1 MTGLQEKRKP
11 DESIPYNDLI
21 ELAPNAV
28 LVVDEK
34 GGILLV
40 NAQAEEVFGYPR
52 DELVGQP
59 IEILIPQR
67 FHSRHLVNRNNYISA
82 PSARSMG
89 QTVAS
94 YGRRKDGGEFPAE
107 IDLSPLKTDRG
118 LWVMAIVRDVTE
130 RKRFDVTLRYQMAE
144 LMMLHKVTMAVV
156 EATHEDDLL
165 ERATE
170 IIGEIFYPD
179 NFGVA
184 LMEARPL
191 AQGLRVHHS
200 YYGVSVA
207 KKESV
212 INLGEGVIGQVAAS
226 GDVMRVSDTRLA
238 PDHKPF
244 ADKTLCVM
252 CVPLKVSDKVIGAIN
267 IESKQPNAFSDQ
279 DERLLNTI
287 GGQLAAAIARLRS
300 TAEELQRTAELEAMA
315 RVTAAL
321 RDVTTRTEMLPIILD
336 ELVDLFRA
344 DDAVI
349 AMRDPSTGE
358 TVIELARGEQFVD
371 QIGQRSPAG
380 VGLGGYVISTGQPH
394 LSSDLRNEPRFA
406 LSEFESITEPLA
418 SVCIPLIAKT
428 ETMGA
433 LWVMRSTPFV
443 YEQLWLLTAIGDIAA
458 AAIHRATLY
467 EQTEQRARRLA
478 AMRAVDVAI
487 RSSFDAHDSLT
498 ILLTQAMDL
507 LKVDAADV
515 LLFDP
520 DAQAL
525 NYFIGLGFRSNAIR
539 QTHLQLGE
547 GRAGLAALER
557 RLIVTPTLSAPSHIR
572 AQLLSE
578 EEFESSCAAPLV
590 IKGQV
595 KGVLEIFHRQPLTM
609 DRDWLEFFEAFANQ
623 AAVAVDHAELFSR
636 LERSSKELALAY
648 EATLEGWARALD
660 LRDRETEGHTR
671 RVTDM
676 TERLARAMGI
686 DEEMVGQMRR
696 GALLHDV
703 GKLGIPDSILLKE
716 GALTKD
722 EQATMRKHPTYAYKM
737 LSSINYLQPALDI
750 PYYHH
755 EKWDGTGYPSGLRG
769 EEIPLAARIFA
780 IVDVWDA
787 LSVDRPYRAAWSQ
800 EKVKGYL
807 REQVGLYF
815 DPQVVEAFLK
825 VLNEE

>member
-1 MTGLQEKRKP
+1 MTGVQEKRKP
-11 DESIPYNDLI
+11 DKSIPYNDLI
-21 ELAPNAV
+21 ELAPNAIV
-28 LVVDEK
+28 LVDDK
-34 GGILLV
+34 GVIVLA
-40 NAQAEEVFGYPR
+40 NAQAEEVFGYSR
-52 DELVGQP
+52 DELLGQP

-67 FHSRHLVNRNNYISA
+67 FHSPHLINRNNYISA
-82 PSARSMG
+82 PSARSMA
-89 QTVAS
+89 QSAAS
-94 YGRRKDGGEFPAE
+94 YGRRKDGSEFPAE
-107 IDLSPLKTDRG
+107 IDLSPLKLDRG
-118 LWVMAIVRDVTE
+118 LCVMAIVRNITE

-144 LMMLHKVTMAVV
+144 LTMLHKVTMAVV
-156 EATHEDDLL
+156 EATSEDDLL

-200 YYGVSVA
+200 YYGVSSA

-226 GDVMRVSDTRLA
+226 GEAMRATDTRLA
-238 PDHKPF
+238 SDHKPF
-244 ADKTLCVM
+244 ADKTLSLM
-252 CVPLKVSDKVIGAIN
+252 CLPLKASDKVIGVIN
-267 IESKQPNAFSDQ
+267 VESKDLNAFSQ
-279 DERLLNTI
+279 GEERLLNTI
-287 GGQLAAAIARLRS
+287 AGQLAAAIARLRS
-300 TAEELQRTAELEAMA
+300 AVEEMQRTAELEAMA

-321 RDVTTRTEMLPIILD
+321 RDVTTRAEMLPIILD
-336 ELVDLFRA
+336 ELVELFRA

-349 AMRDPSTGE
+349 GVRDSSTGE
-358 TVIELARGEQFVD
+358 TVIELARGERFAD

-380 VGLGGYVISTGQPH
+380 DGLGGYVISTGQPH
-394 LSSDLRNEPRFA
+394 LSSDLRNEPRFPLA
-406 LSEFESITEPLA
+406 EAVTEPLA
-418 SVCIPLIAKT
+418 SICIPLTAKD
-428 ETMGA
+428 ETMGM
-433 LWVMRSTPFV
+433 LWLTRSTPFV

-458 AAIHRATLY
+458 AAIYRATLF

-478 AMRAVDVAI
+478 AMRAVDIAI

-515 LLFDP
+515 LLL
-520 DAQAL
+520 DADTQAL
-525 NYFIGLGFRSNAIR
+525 KYFIGLGFGSNAVR

-557 RLIVTPTLSAPSHIR
+557 RLIVTPSLSAPSHVR
-572 AQLLSE
+572 AQLLAE
-578 EEFESSCAAPLV
+578 EKFESSCAAPLV

-636 LERSSKELALAY
+636 LESSSKELALAY

-676 TERLARAMGI
+676 TERLARAMGV
-686 DEEMVGQMRR
+686 DEEMIGQMRR

-716 GALTKD
+716 GKLTQD

-737 LSSINYLQPALDI
+737 LESITYLHPALDI

-755 EKWDGTGYPSGLRG
+755 EKWDGKGYPRGLKG

-787 LSVDRPYRAAWSQ
+787 LSVDRPYRAKWSQ
-800 EKVKGYL
+800 EKVQGYL
-807 REQVGLYF
+807 REQAGLYF

>member
-1 MTGLQEKRKP
+1 M
-11 DESIPYNDLI
+11 
-21 ELAPNAV
+21 
-28 LVVDEK
+28 LVDDK
-34 GGILLV
+34 GGIVLV
-40 NAQAEEVFGYPR
+40 NAQAEEVFGYSR

-67 FHSRHLVNRNNYISA
+67 FHSPHLINRDNFIAA
-82 PSARSMG
+82 PSARSMA
-89 QTVAS
+89 QSAAS
-94 YGRRKDGGEFPAE
+94 YGRRNDGSEFPAE
-107 IDLSPLKTDRG
+107 IDLSPLKIEQG
-118 LWVMAIVRDVTE
+118 LGVMAIVRNITE

-144 LMMLHKVTMAVV
+144 LTMLHKVTMAVV
-156 EATHEDDLL
+156 EATNEDELL
-165 ERATE
+165 EQATE
-170 IIGEIFYPD
+170 IIGDTLYPD
-179 NFGVA
+179 SFGVA
-184 LMEARPL
+184 LMDDRASV
-191 AQGLRVHHS
+191 QGLLVHRS
-200 YYGVSVA
+200 YRGVSVA

-212 INLGEGVIGQVAAS
+212 IKRGEGAMGQVAAKGEALRTS
-226 GDVMRVSDTRLA
+226 NTRLA
-238 PDHKPF
+238 PDPQPF
-244 ADKTLCVM
+244 ADKTLSQL
-252 CVPLKVSDKVIGAIN
+252 CVPLKVGDKVIGVIN
-267 IESKQPNAFSDQ
+267 TESKHPNAFSDQ
-279 DERLLNTI
+279 DERLLITI
-287 GGQLAAAIARLRS
+287 AGQLAAAIARLRA

-321 RDVTTRTEMLPIILD
+321 RDVTTRAEMLPIILD
-336 ELVDLFRA
+336 ELVELFRA
-344 DDAVI
+344 DDVVI
-349 AMRDPSTGE
+349 GMRDPSTGE
-358 TVIELARGEQFVD
+358 TVIELTRGERFAN

-394 LSSDLRNEPRFA
+394 LSSDLRNEPRFPLA
-406 LSEFESITEPLA
+406 EAVTQPLA
-418 SVCIPLIAKT
+418 SICIPLTAKD
-428 ETMGA
+428 ETMGM
-433 LWVMRSTPFV
+433 LWLTRSTPFV

-458 AAIHRATLY
+458 AAIYRATLF

-487 RSSFDAHDSLT
+487 RSSFDARDSLT
-498 ILLTQAMDL
+498 ILLTQALDL

-515 LLFDP
+515 LLFDAE
-520 DAQAL
+520 AQAL
-525 NYFIGLGFRSNAIR
+525 KYFIGLGFRSNAIR

-557 RLIVTPTLSAPSHIR
+557 RLIVTPTLSAPSHVR
-572 AQLLSE
+572 AQLLAE

-590 IKGQV
+590 IKDQV

-737 LSSINYLQPALDI
+737 LSSISYLQPALDI

-755 EKWDGTGYPSGLRG
+755 EKWDGTGYPRGLKG

-787 LSVDRPYRAAWSQ
+787 LSVDRPYRAKWSQ
-800 EKVKGYL
+800 EKVQSYL
-807 REQVGLYF
+807 REQAGLYF

-825 VLNEE
+825 VLNEDR